1 MGNRTLFMANLS
13 LQAGPG
19 VLLFLL
25 LTVGASPFAM
35 AVSCST
41 QSQLA
46 EADRNTL
53 VDSAKSLAV
62 LVQAA
67 DIPGLRAKTLPSVAE
82 RFDPIAA
89 AVESAAPL
97 ISRATITVDS
107 MYLLDST
114 DLKSTME
121 ETQFFCGGANSH
133 EVVLTIPN
141 IPPGKYA
148 LVVLHATGVE
158 SPQSVTFILSA
169 EPAAKGQWKLAGCFI
184 HGLTTAGHDGI
195 WYWTRAR
202 GFASKKQNWN
212 AYFYYQTAI
221 FLLTPTY
228 FFSSPNLDKLL
239 KEQAAVA
246 PDGLPNGNQ
255 SMMFTA
261 DGQTFEITDLHTD
274 GSLGGLDLVIQYKS
288 QDTSDPVATRT
299 RNVQIMKAMLAQ
311 HPELR
316 DGFHG
321 LWAFANAPNE
331 RPFANELP
339 MAQLQ

>member
-1 MGNRTLFMANLS
+1 MRNQILSMVKLSLRASLRTLLS
-13 LQAGPG
+13 LTLVVCAAP
-19 VLLFLL
+19 L
-25 LTVGASPFAM
+25 AM

-46 EADRNTL
+46 EADRNAL
-53 VDSAKSLAV
+53 VDSAKSLAA
-62 LVQAA
+62 LVQAS
-67 DIPGLRAKTLPSVAE
+67 DIPSLKAKTLPSVAE

-107 MYLLDST
+107 LYLLDST
-114 DLKSTME
+114 DLKSTVD

-148 LVVLHATGVE
+148 LVVLHATGVD

-169 EPAAKGQWKLAGCFI
+169 DNAAKGQWKLAGCFI
-184 HGLTTAGHDGI
+184 HGLTTAGHDGV

-202 GFASKKQNWN
+202 EFAAKKQKWN
-212 AYFYYQTAI
+212 AYYYYQTGI

-239 KEQAAVA
+239 KEQAAIA

-255 SMMFTA
+255 SMMFSA
-261 DGQTFEITDLHTD
+261 DGQNFEITDFHTD
-274 GSLGGLDLVIQYKS
+274 GSLGGLDLVIEYKA
-288 QDTSDPVATRT
+288 QDTSDPVAART
-299 RNVQIMKAMLAQ
+299 RNVQLMKAMLAQ

-316 DGFHG
+316 EGFHG
-321 LWAFANAPNE
+321 LWAFANTPNE

-339 MAQLQ
+339 MAQIQ